1 MREQTTPR
9 PDTTPREPEDPEAF
23 RDEEVRPLTPFAQ
36 AAAACANH
44 PRREAIGICVRCR
57 KQVCGECTTK
67 VDGINHCVSC
77 LAALAGP
84 RKEKADG
91 TAESSAAVASLW
103 LALGLGTMTLL
114 AWAVLEIG
122 ALW

>member
-1 MREQTTPR
+1 MRPI
-9 PDTTPREPEDPEAF
+9 
-23 RDEEVRPLTPFAQ
+23 AQ
-36 AAAACANH
+36 GATACANH

-77 LAALAGP
+77 LAELAGP
-84 RKEKADG
+84 RKERERGVDVG
-91 TAESSAAVASLW
+91 SPLVSSFW
-103 LALGLGTMTLL
+103 LAVSVGTMTLIT
-114 AWAVLEIG
+114 WALFELG

>member
-1 MREQTTPR
+1 MPI
-9 PDTTPREPEDPEAF
+9 
-23 RDEEVRPLTPFAQ
+23 AQ
-36 AAAACANH
+36 GATACANH

-77 LAALAGP
+77 LAELAGP
-84 RKEKADG
+84 RKEKASVA
-91 TAESSAAVASLW
+91 TQSSPLVASVW
-103 LALGLGTMTLL
+103 LAVGVGSMTLL
-114 AWAVLEIG
+114 TWALLELG